1 MTKVCVEIDTFY
13 ILYLNIDFETHQVFQ
28 NRS

>member
-1 MTKVCVEIDTFY
+1 MTKVCVEIDTSY